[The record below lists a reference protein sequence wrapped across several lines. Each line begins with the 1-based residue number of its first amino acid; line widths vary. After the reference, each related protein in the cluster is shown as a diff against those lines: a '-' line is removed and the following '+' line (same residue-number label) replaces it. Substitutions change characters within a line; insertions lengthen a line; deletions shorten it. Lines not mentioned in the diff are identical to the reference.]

1 MKKPAKTK
9 QARPTKRDLFS
20 ELSEGMEALAEARQ
34 GKRTLRTHAPEFKPA
49 PEVTARDLI

>member
-34 GKRTLRTHAPEFKPA
+34 GKRTLRTHALEFKPA